1 MSDSIFETFKTLQ
14 KKTAEEKA
22 LSEKVDSQD
31 VIKELIDTGWSKDN
45 KSQMKAIQL
54 LKGLALSDEP
64 EANAFMKKLDS
75 FTSGMKSK
83 NEAKGKDVKVKVSD
97 ETMDLIN
104 KDKKKELK
112 AKLDSFVKDIKSG
125 VTHANL

>member
-22 LSEKVDSQD
+22 LSEKVDSQG